1 MNDDYGTDSRDSGLF
16 EQARALAHEFVTKE
30 TPFHL
35 GALPTEGSHP
45 ITRNFSDTIERD
57 TVEGVKLLLA
67 VDGDLAPV
75 ARRVFRS
82 EEYSRL
88 VAAILESAR
97 GRRRICFS
105 GCGSTGRLAML
116 LEEMWRQFWEDQ
128 AGVEPGSAEA
138 AYSPREQ
145 TLNMANLA
153 CSIMTGGDRALVR
166 SVESFE
172 DYPAFGARQVAD
184 MELGEGDLLIAI
196 TEGGETPSV
205 LGSVDE
211 GLRRG
216 CRVFLVFNNPAQL
229 LRERVDRSR
238 RAIDNPHVTVLD
250 LCTGAMALSGST
262 RMQATTMGMLVIGAA
277 MEEGLS
283 RLTGDN
289 AIEIRRESRAGV
301 FADLVQNLN
310 SSPNLRSMAGL
321 AERERQVYERGGL
334 VTYFTSH
341 YLLDLFCDTSERT
354 PTFMLPPFRPSD
366 DHSSAQSWAYAK
378 DPTRSSISAWHSMLR
393 RSPRGLDWGSADYE
407 ALGAPAV
414 FSDRPPALG
423 VQEIARYAVGSEP
436 DDARPGTH
444 PNWWLHLTGPGWA
457 TSYVAE
463 ADTLRVGGAR
473 DSHAPSTFSLD
484 VSTEDSPINLW
495 QHLLMKLLYNTV
507 STATMGLMGRV
518 RGNWMIQLDPTNKK
532 LIDRGSRIIE
542 ELGGI
547 DYEPACAELYVSI
560 LSRSRLS
567 SEGGETTTSPV
578 VAALQRLGVWGP

>member
-1 MNDDYGTDSRDSGLF
+1 MTINDDYGTDSRDSNLRN
-16 EQARALAHEFVTKE
+16 QARALARKFVMKE

-45 ITRNFSDTIERD
+45 ITRNFSDTIKRD
-57 TVEGVKLLLA
+57 TVEGIKLLLA

-82 EEYSRL
+82 EEYNQL
-88 VAAILESAR
+88 VAAILETAR
-97 GRRRICFS
+97 ERRRICFS

-138 AYSPREQ
+138 AHSP
-145 TLNMANLA
+145 MANLA
-153 CSIMTGGDRALVR
+153 CSIVTGGDRALVR

-184 MELGEGDLLIAI
+184 MELKEGDLLIAI

-205 LGSVDE
+205 LGTVDE

-216 CRVFLVFNNPAQL
+216 CRVFLAFNNPAQL

-250 LCTGAMALSGST
+250 LCTGSMALSGST

-277 MEEGLS
+277 VEEGLS
-283 RLTGDN
+283 RLTGN
-289 AIEIRRESRAGV
+289 GAIQICRESRADI
-301 FADLVQNLN
+301 FAALVQGLN
-310 SSPNLRSMAGL
+310 SLPNLRTMGDL
-321 AERERQVYERGGL
+321 AERERQVYEKGGL
-334 VTYFTSH
+334 VTYFTPR
-341 YLLDLFCDTSERT
+341 YLLDLFCDTSERA

-378 DPTRSSISAWHSMLR
+378 DPTRPSDSAWHSMLR
-393 RSPRGLDWGSADYE
+393 RSPRGLDWGSVDYK
-407 ALGAPAV
+407 AMGAPTV
-414 FSDRPPALG
+414 IIDRPPALG
-423 VQEIARYAVGSEP
+423 VEEIARYAVGSEP

-444 PNWWLHLTGPGWA
+444 PNWWLHLIGSGWS
-457 TSYVAE
+457 TSHMAG
-463 ADTLRVGGAR
+463 ADTLWVDGEKDPHTQA
-473 DSHAPSTFSLD
+473 TFSLEI
-484 VSTEDSPINLW
+484 SIEDSPINLW

-547 DYEPACAELYVSI
+547 DYESACAELYVSI
-560 LSRSRLS
+560 LSRSRIS

-578 VAALQRLGVWGP
+578 VAALQRLGASAL